1 MVSFLALLP
10 RSLTTFLYA
19 VAALLRFY
27 GNIDTIP
34 IPRIPLTILDW
45 SLLAFALGTASLL
58 VNLSLEWNAGNRS
71 RAQAED
77 ARIRAEE
84 ERIRAEEERIRAE
97 EERTRAENERI
108 RSRQREARQDDL
120 ADQERERSAARAR
133 IQNRWIILEI
143 RHQLSPSPET
153 RAALTDLVS
162 FLQEYG
168 E

>member
-27 GNIDTIP
+27 GNTDTIP

-77 ARIRAEE
+77 ARLRAEN
-84 ERIRAEEERIRAE
+84 ERIRAE
-97 EERTRAENERI
+97 EERTR
-108 RSRQREARQDDL
+108 SRQREARQDEL

-143 RHQLSPSPET
+143 RHQLSPAYRDWET
-153 RAALTDLVS
+153 DRKSTRLNSSHSRASRMPSSA
-162 FLQEYG
+162 
-168 E
+168 

>member
-27 GNIDTIP
+27 GNTDTIP

-77 ARIRAEE
+77 AR
-84 ERIRAEEERIRAE
+84 
-97 EERTRAENERI
+97 T

-120 ADQERERSAARAR
+120 ADRERNKADRERERSAARAR

-143 RHQLSPSPET
+143 RHQLTPSPET

>member
-27 GNIDTIP
+27 GNTDTIP

-71 RAQAED
+71 RNQALE
-77 ARIRAEE
+77 A
-84 ERIRAEEERIRAE
+84 
-97 EERTRAENERI
+97 
-108 RSRQREARQDDL
+108 RQREARQDDL

-143 RHQLSPSPET
+143 RHQLTPSPET

>member
-27 GNIDTIP
+27 GNTDTIP

-58 VNLSLEWNAGNRS
+58 VNLSLEWNTGNRS

-77 ARIRAEE
+77 ARLRAEN
-84 ERIRAEEERIRAE
+84 ERIRAE
-97 EERTRAENERI
+97 EERT

-143 RHQLSPSPET
+143 RHKLTPSPET